1 MLPDWVPFALSAG
14 AMLAGVS
21 YWGGRV
27 ATALEG
33 IQQTLSRLATR
44 QDECEVRI
52 GDHGTRLTKLET
64 RLENQ

>member
-1 MLPDWVPFALSAG
+1 MPDWIPFALSAG

-33 IQQTLSRLATR
+33 IQATLARLATR
-44 QDECEVRI
+44 QDECEVHI
-52 GDHGTRLTKLET
+52 QQHENRLIKVET
-64 RLENQ
+64 RLDHSP

>member
-1 MLPDWVPFALSAG
+1 MPDWIPFALSAG

-33 IQQTLSRLATR
+33 IQNTLARLASR
-44 QDECEVRI
+44 QDACEVDI
-52 GDHGTRLTKLET
+52 IDHGTRLTKLET
-64 RLENQ
+64 KLGQP